1 MKVYD
6 LSIALRPGMVVWP
19 DDPEPALQSHLSTRQ
34 GDPCNVARLTLG
46 THNGTHVD
54 APFHYFS
61 NGKTVEQ
68 VPLDRLVGP
77 ARVVEVAGEQDLGA
91 AALEALAAAGALPPG
106 TERVLFKTRN
116 TLRRLLAEPF
126 FHTDYIAVTP
136 EGAEWLVAHGI
147 KTVGVDYLS
156 VETYE
161 AEDERTHRT
170 LLAAE
175 VLIIEGLNLHGVPP
189 GDYTLVCGALKLA
202 GGDGAPARVFLLPPC
217 AP

>member
-6 LSIALRPGMVVWP
+6 LSVALHTGMVVWP
-19 DDPEPALQSHLSTRQ
+19 DDPEPALQSHLSTLS

-46 THNGTHVD
+46 THSGTHVD
-54 APFHYFS
+54 APFHYFP
-61 NGKTVEQ
+61 NGKTLEQ

-77 ARVVEVAGEQDLGA
+77 ARVVEVAGEQDIGA
-91 AALEALAAAGALPPG
+91 AALETLAASGALPPG

-116 TLRRLLAEPF
+116 TLRRLLEDTF
-126 FHTDYIAVTP
+126 FHTDYVAVTP
-136 EGAEWLVAHGI
+136 EGAEWLVARGV

-156 VETYE
+156 VETYDT
-161 AEDERTHRT
+161 EDERTHRT

-175 VLIIEGLNLHGVPP
+175 VLIIEGLNLRDVPP

-202 GGDGAPARVFLLPPC
+202 GGDGAPARVFLLPPSV
-217 AP
+217 P